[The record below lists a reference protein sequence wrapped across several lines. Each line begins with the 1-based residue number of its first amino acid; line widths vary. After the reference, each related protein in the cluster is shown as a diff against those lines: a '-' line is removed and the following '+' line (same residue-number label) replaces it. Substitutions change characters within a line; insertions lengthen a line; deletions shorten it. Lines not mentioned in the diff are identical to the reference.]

1 MVATVKVCKYTTRYT
16 RPIDTK
22 VTWDGLQWDI
32 YIYIYIYMY
41 MYSETRYC
49 SYNVAM

>member
-32 YIYIYIYMY
+32 YIYIYIYICTCTVRLGTVVTM
-41 MYSETRYC
+41 
-49 SYNVAM
+49 